1 MRLQALTPQ
10 LAREVNATGNQCQL
24 PERKAALIVDVV
36 AGTPAAA
43 AGLKTCDLITAI
55 GQKAVKTPSEVQLAV
70 EAAKVGEPLA
80 VTIERDGQS
89 QTLEVNPAELPQ
101 SPKRN

>member
-1 MRLQALTPQ
+1 M
-10 LAREVNATGNQCQL
+10 
-24 PERKAALIVDVV
+24 V

-55 GQKAVKTPSEVQLAV
+55 GQQAVETPSEVQLAV

-80 VTIERDGQS
+80 VTIERDGQL
-89 QTLEVNPAELPQ
+89 QTIEVTPAEVPQ
-101 SPKRN
+101 PPTRG